1 MTVTGT
7 SVNGQPRIV
16 EAGGFEIDMPP
27 LGDMLVTQH
36 HDTPGM
42 IGRVGTLLG
51 DAGVNI
57 ASMQVSRNAIGG
69 DAIMVLGID
78 RPADDSTLA
87 ALRAVSGIHS
97 VRALSL

>member
-1 MTVTGT
+1 
-7 SVNGQPRIV
+7 
-16 EAGGFEIDMPP
+16 
-27 LGDMLVTQH
+27 MLVTQH
-36 HDTPGM
+36 RDTPGM

-78 RPADDSTLA
+78 RPADDETLA
-87 ALRAVSGIHS
+87 ALRGISGVHS
-97 VRALSL
+97 VRSLSL